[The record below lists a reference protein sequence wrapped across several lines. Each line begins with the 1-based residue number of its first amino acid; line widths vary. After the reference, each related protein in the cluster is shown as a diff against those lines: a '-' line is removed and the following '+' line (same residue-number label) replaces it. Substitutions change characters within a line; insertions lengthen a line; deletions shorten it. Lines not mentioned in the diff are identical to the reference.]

1 MARDRRSRYIQMAR
15 QIAQQNGV
23 PPRLFLSMIE
33 HESGWNPSAHSS
45 AGAIG
50 LGQLMPR
57 TAKSLGVDPFD
68 PKQNLTG
75 AARYIHSQYQR
86 AGSWREALR
95 AYNFGPAG
103 AAADPSNGSE
113 YADSILAGRS
123 RYRQLA
129 VPNSGAG
136 KLGKAPRYPTF
147 PGHVGLTPQAHAIS
161 FAQLVAAVLPGDP
174 MFQEWARIVD
184 VPDHIV
190 QKQGIVSPRGS
201 VVRVGVPTG
210 EAQGV
215 IGAAQ
220 SQLGK
225 PYVFGS
231 GPDTS
236 SFDCSDL
243 IQWAY
248 AQTGITIPRTTFEQI
263 HVGRGVSWKDLQP
276 GDLIFPT
283 THHVVMYVG
292 NGKVIAAPHTGTVVQ
307 YQPVT
312 DFSNP
317 VAIRRVLP

>member
-1 MARDRRSRYIQMAR
+1 VARDRRSRYIQMAR
-15 QIAQQNGV
+15 QTAAKYGV

-33 HESGWNPSAHSS
+33 HESAWNPAAISS
-45 AGAIG
+45 SGAIG

-57 TAKSLGVDPFD
+57 TAKSLGVDPTN
-68 PKQNLTG
+68 PRENLDG
-75 AARYIHSQYQR
+75 AARYIHSLYS
-86 AGSWREALR
+86 GSWREALR
-95 AYNFGPAG
+95 AYNFGPSG
-103 AAADPSNGSE
+103 AAENPDNGSE

-123 RYRQLA
+123 KYRQLPSA
-129 VPNSGAG
+129 GPAAAKGSG
-136 KLGKAPRYPTF
+136 PF
-147 PGHVGLTPQAHAIS
+147 PGHIGLTPTAHAIS
-161 FAQLVAAVLPGDP
+161 FAQLVAAVLPDDP
-174 MFQEWARIVD
+174 AFQQWARVVD
-184 VPDHIV
+184 VPDPVV
-190 QKQGIVSPRGS
+190 QKQGIVSPKGS
-201 VVRVGVPTG
+201 VIRVAVPTG

-248 AQTGITIPRTTFEQI
+248 AQSGINIPRTTYQQI
-263 HVGRGVSWKDLQP
+263 HVGRGVAWKDLQP

-307 YQPVT
+307 YQPVS